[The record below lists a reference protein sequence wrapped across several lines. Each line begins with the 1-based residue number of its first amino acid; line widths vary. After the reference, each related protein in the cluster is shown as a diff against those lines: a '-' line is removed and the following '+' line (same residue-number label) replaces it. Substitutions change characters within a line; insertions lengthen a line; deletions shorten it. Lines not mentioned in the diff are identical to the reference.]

1 VGLEEVVVG
10 AGRLCVSNCGGDGVV
25 KNVLVKVNATV

>member
-1 VGLEEVVVG
+1 VWGWRWQLEQGVF
-10 AGRLCVSNCGGDGVV
+10 VSRIVRGWNC